1 VSDVAVRVADRVR
14 IWCPGCDTV
23 HEVRVEGEFA
33 WAWNRELTSRITLT
47 PSILAREFQGKN
59 EYRRCH
65 SYVAAG
71 RIQFLDDCS
80 HALKGTTHPLQPVSS
95 WRFGAS
101 D

>member
-1 VSDVAVRVADRVR
+1 MSDVAVRVADRVR

-33 WAWNRELTSRITLT
+33 WAWNRVLSSRITLN
-47 PSILAREFQGKN
+47 PSILVRKAN
-59 EYRRCH
+59 ADDRCH
-65 SYVAAG
+65 SYVAG
-71 RIQFLDDCS
+71 GQIQFLEDCS
-80 HALKGTTHPLQPVSS
+80 HALKGTTHPLPPVSS